1 MIFRVINDQLY
12 EVDIEVSDEQAWV
25 NAQTTENVRYI
36 SINEDDLPPN
46 PYPVAAAYKLDPTTN
61 NITLDI
67 DRMLEN
73 YKLDL
78 VVTINKQREDL
89 INEGYLWTRPNSTE
103 KYLISLDDLGQKG
116 LMTLALQTLLGITEG
131 LYFISKDNIIIHLT
145 AQEAQDLAIKAGTYV
160 STIIYQARIYKDKIL
175 AATSFDEINTILVE
189 METALQQIK
198 GSA

>member
-1 MIFRVINDQLY
+1 MIFRVINDRLY
-12 EVDIEVSDEQAWV
+12 EVDIEVRDEQAWV
-25 NAQTTENVRYI
+25 STQTTENVRYI

-46 PYPVAAAYKLDPTTN
+46 PYPVAAVYKLDPATN

-67 DRMLEN
+67 DHMLEN
-73 YKLDL
+73 HKLDL

-131 LYFISKDNIIIHLT
+131 LYFISKDNTIIHLT

-160 STIIYQARIYKDKIL
+160 STIVYQARIYKDKIL
-175 AATSFDEINTILVE
+175 AANSFDEINTILAE